1 MDADIIIKKIIE
13 NTGKCF
19 EEVNRTILNKQQE
32 LSNLVSKDGAAYIV
46 AKEMG
51 LDLFEKTQRRLEI
64 KNVVSGI
71 KNLNLN
77 ARIFRI
83 FPPKEFEYK
92 GKKCKVANVI
102 LSDESG
108 TIRMSLWDTQLD
120 LLEKNKLK
128 VGQAVEIFGAY
139 TRDNSGIPEIRL
151 SRRGGI
157 NILENSDIPFGT
169 KEEMVRTDICNIQ
182 EGKKY
187 EVRAALVQIFN
198 TGLIYE
204 MCPTCKKRVKKE
216 GSEFVCETDGKV
228 KPEYLIVLN
237 GVIDDGTGNVRTVLF
252 RDDAV
257 KVLGVDLEKIIEIG
271 PSLLSEVKT
280 LGKEFIFEGSL
291 KKNKMFN
298 KSEFVIS
305 GIKDVN
311 VKEEANTIINSL
323 SKK

>member
-13 NTGKCF
+13 STGKDF
-19 EEVNRTILNKQQE
+19 DEVNRTILNKQQE

-77 ARIFRI
+77 ARVFRM

-92 GKKCKVANVI
+92 GKKSKVANVI
-102 LSDESG
+102 LSDASG
-108 TIRMSLWDTQLD
+108 TIRMSLWDTQLE
-120 LLEKNKLK
+120 LLEKLK
-128 VGQAVEIFGAY
+128 VGQAVEIFAAY
-139 TRDNSGIPEIRL
+139 TRDNNGIPEIRL

-157 NILENSDIPFGT
+157 NILEDSDIPFET
-169 KEEMVRTDICNIQ
+169 KTESVRTSISKLQ
-182 EGKKY
+182 EGKRY
-187 EVRAALVQIFN
+187 ELRAALVQLFN

-216 GSEFVCETDGKV
+216 GSVYVCEAHGDVTPDNLV
-228 KPEYLIVLN
+228 VLN
-237 GVIDDGTGNVRTVLF
+237 GVIDDSTGNVRAVLF
-252 RDDAV
+252 RDEAI
-257 KVLGVDLEKIIEIG
+257 KVLGVSLEKVIETG
-271 PSLLSEVKT
+271 PGILSEVKT

-291 KKNKMFN
+291 RKNKMFN

-305 GIKDVN
+305 GVKDVN
-311 VKEEANTIINSL
+311 VKEEANQIIANL
-323 SKK
+323 GKK